1 MSATIA
7 CPIASPTSVRAITA
21 YLTDIHVDETYDF
34 FAAKSILIRALGFTA
49 AGATVSIPVLLAD
62 NPQKRVDYH
71 LQQLTKA
78 CRSNTRKPSCGGA
91 RGVGKRGA
99 DARVPAISSP
109 RSGPTESPTRSTN
122 PDDKPDSPPVHAGR
136 GF

>member
-21 YLTDIHVDETYDF
+21 YLTDIHVEETYDF

-49 AGATVSIPVLLAD
+49 ASATVSIPVLLAD

-78 CRSNTRKPSCGGA
+78 LQEQYPEAKLLGRTRCWEA
-91 RGVGKRGA
+91 WRGCTGPGDIIATVRADGKSYPF
-99 DARVPAISSP
+99 DQS
-109 RSGPTESPTRSTN
+109 
-122 PDDKPDSPPVHAGR
+122 
-136 GF
+136 